1 MPGARS
7 WSYVP
12 GSPTST
18 GASVPELG
26 LMIEGQEGLTW
37 PRWLALVEAAEDLG
51 FASLHRS
58 DHLTGIEGDAD
69 RASLSL
75 WPSLTV
81 AAERTR
87 RIRFGPM
94 VSPMTFL
101 PPALVAKM
109 AMDLDVLSEGR
120 LDVGIG
126 AGWNEAEHA
135 MFGIPYPRYPERLAL
150 LDEAAA
156 VICALWR
163 GGPTSLDGTHLS
175 LRDAQVQPRATGP
188 EPFLVLGGK
197 GPRTLRVVAERASE
211 WNCSYVGVDTFRE
224 KSEALDAQCR
234 AIGRDPATLGRS
246 VMVPFV
252 VGRDDAEVARAIAR
266 HRATFSGLPSDLDA
280 WVAAGFIGGSPQ
292 RVAEQLGAFTSA
304 GASRFMLQHNDL
316 DDRASLELLASEV
329 LAQVGS

>member
-1 MPGARS
+1 M
-7 WSYVP
+7 
-12 GSPTST
+12 
-18 GASVPELG
+18 PELG

-37 PRWLALVEAAEDLG
+37 SRWIALIDAVEELG

-58 DHLTGIEGDAD
+58 DHLTGLEGDAD

-81 AAERTR
+81 AAVRTR

-109 AMDLDVLSEGR
+109 AMDVDLLSDGR

-126 AGWNEAEHA
+126 AGWNATEHA
-135 MFGIPYPRYPERLAL
+135 MFGIPYPRYGERLSL
-150 LDEAAA
+150 LDEAAD
-156 VICALWR
+156 VIRDLWHGR
-163 GGPTSLDGTHLS
+163 PTSLDGTHLS
-175 LRDAQVQPRATGP
+175 LRDAQIHPRASSP

-197 GPRTLRVVAERASE
+197 GPRTLRVVAEHASE
-211 WNCSYVGVDTFRE
+211 WNCSYVGIETFRQ
-224 KSEALDAQCR
+224 KSGELDAECR
-234 AIGRDPATLGRS
+234 AMGRDPASLGRS

-252 VGRDDAEVARAIAR
+252 IGRDDAEVARAIAGQR
-266 HRATFSGLPSDLDA
+266 STFAGLPADLDA

-292 RVAEQLGAFTSA
+292 RVVDQLGAFAAA
-304 GASRFMLQHNDL
+304 GVSRFMLQHNDL
-316 DDRASLELLASEV
+316 DDRASLELLAGEV
-329 LAQVGS
+329 LPEVGTGA